1 MSLNPTNYGD
11 NPFVPG
17 ASAQAYNPDQ
27 LIAGDLKLVTAPI
40 TIASSA
46 ALTRGT
52 VLGQIT
58 TGGKYIKSVKSASD
72 GSQVPTAIL
81 ADDTDASG
89 GDVVGAPVYLM
100 GEFNGNK
107 LVIDASWTVTTVTT
121 ALRPSS
127 IFVKSAVSAADP
139 S

>member
-1 MSLNPTNYGD
+1 MSLSPTNYGD
-11 NPFVPG
+11 NTYAPG
-17 ASAQAYNPDQ
+17 ASAQVYNPDQ
-27 LIAGDLKLVTAPI
+27 LIAGDLKLVTDSV

-52 VLGQIT
+52 VLGRIT
-58 TGGKYIKSVKSASD
+58 TGGKYIKSVKTASD
-72 GSQVPTAIL
+72 GSQNPVAIL
-81 ADDTDASG
+81 ADDADASAA
-89 GDVVGAPVYLM
+89 DVVGAPVYLM

-107 LVIDASWTVTTVTT
+107 LVFDASWSLATLTPS
-121 ALRPSS
+121 LRTSS